1 MELPGYLNSGN
12 SFKSNT
18 FTMKKLF
25 ITICLA
31 LFASCL
37 YAQQLPLTESYFVDK
52 YSLSSAYAGNSEN
65 KSLFVNY
72 RRDWSGVSTGP
83 KTFRLSYHDELGL
96 NAGLGGK
103 VILDQI
109 GIFKNLFAMGT
120 YSYRLKVATDQLLIF
135 GLSAGIHQ
143 NWIDFSDYYNDPD
156 FNIDPSMTNIDVKSN
171 MMFAS
176 DFSMLYTYKNRLQ
189 AGFLFSNISYSDTKY
204 AEVRTT
210 YNPFIHYQL
219 HASYAIP
226 VDGAWR
232 ITPLVI
238 YRGGKHLTDQV
249 EIASQVMYNDRLWG
263 SLAHRGKNVFCL
275 GFGLNISKGIL
286 LNYTYNFFTGV
297 SVSQFQNH
305 ELTIGLRLGEFFPKK
320 EDSSE
325 KK

>member
-1 MELPGYLNSGN
+1 
-12 SFKSNT
+12 
-18 FTMKKLF
+18 MKNLF
-25 ITICLA
+25 ITICLV
-31 LFASCL
+31 LFASSM

-83 KTFRLSYHDELGL
+83 RTIRLSYHDELGL

-120 YSYRLKVATDQLLIF
+120 YSYRLKVAPDQLLIF

-156 FNIDPSMTNIDVKSN
+156 FNIDPSMINKDVKSK
-171 MMFAS
+171 MMFVS
-176 DFSMLYTYKNRLQ
+176 DFSMLYSYRNRLQ

-219 HASYAIP
+219 HASYVIP
-226 VDGAWR
+226 VDGVWR
-232 ITPLVI
+232 ITPLAI
-238 YRGGKHLTDQV
+238 YRGGKHLNDQF
-249 EIASQVMYNDRLWG
+249 EIASQFMYNDKLWG
-263 SLAHRGKNVFCL
+263 SLAHRGKNIFCL
-275 GFGLNISKGIL
+275 GFGLNISKGIIM
-286 LNYTYNFFTGV
+286 NYTYNFFTGV
-297 SVSQFQNH
+297 SVRQFQNH
-305 ELTIGLRLGEFFPKK
+305 ELSIGLRLGEFFPKRV
-320 EDSSE
+320 DSMES
-325 KK
+325 K

>member
-1 MELPGYLNSGN
+1 MELPGYLSSGN
-12 SFKSNT
+12 SFKRKT
-18 FTMKKLF
+18 FTMKNLF
-25 ITICLA
+25 ITICLG
-31 LFASCL
+31 LFASSL

-109 GIFKNLFAMGT
+109 GIFKNFFAMGT

-143 NWIDFSDYYNDPD
+143 NWIDFSDYYTDPD
-156 FNIDPSMTNIDVKSN
+156 FNIDPSMTNKDVKSK

-176 DFSMLYTYKNRLQ
+176 DFSMLYSYENRLQ

-305 ELTIGLRLGEFFPKK
+305 ELTIGLKLGEFFPKK